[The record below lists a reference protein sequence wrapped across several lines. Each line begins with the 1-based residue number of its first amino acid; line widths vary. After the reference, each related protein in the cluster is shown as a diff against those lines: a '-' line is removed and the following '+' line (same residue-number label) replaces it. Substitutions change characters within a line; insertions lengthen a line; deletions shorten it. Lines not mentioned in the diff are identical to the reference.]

1 VDVKLRQRK
10 RKAASNEA
18 GFGLVELL
26 IAMTMLA
33 IGILAL
39 FAMFE
44 AGIRQIARAST
55 VTTAGALA
63 DREMEGFVAIRYDS
77 IGLPE
82 SLVTTAATP
91 YSSDVA
97 YQASPSNRVGLNACG
112 TAPCTTK
119 VPVQSLTGADGR
131 TYRVDTYVTWH
142 AVTGGR
148 NTKRVTIVV
157 RDSVDTSRV
166 WARVASTFDEST
178 GT

>member
-1 VDVKLRQRK
+1 VNVSVRQQK
-10 RKAASNEA
+10 RNGPGDEA

-26 IAMTMLA
+26 IAMTMLS

-44 AGIRQIARAST
+44 AGIRQISRAST

-63 DREMEGFVAIRYDS
+63 DKEMESFVAIRYDS

-91 YSSDVA
+91 YVSDAA
-97 YQASPSNRVGLNACG
+97 YQASPSNRVGLSACG
-112 TAPCTTK
+112 VSPCTTK
-119 VPVQSLTGADGR
+119 VPVQTLTGADGR
-131 TYRVDTYVTWH
+131 TYRVDTYITWS

-148 NTKRVTIVV
+148 NTKLVTIVV
-157 RDSVDTSRV
+157 RDSAATKV